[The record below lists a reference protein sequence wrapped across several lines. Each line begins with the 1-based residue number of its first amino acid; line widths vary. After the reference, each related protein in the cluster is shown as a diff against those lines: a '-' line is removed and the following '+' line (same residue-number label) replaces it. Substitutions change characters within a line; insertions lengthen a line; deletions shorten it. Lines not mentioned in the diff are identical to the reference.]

1 MVEDLFFLL
10 SAHKSESV
18 SGLLKPVKIN
28 LHVGKERININNLF
42 TGYYNIQ
49 FQEIYVVV

>member
-1 MVEDLFFLL
+1 MVISASCHFLINGGTIVEDLFLLL

-28 LHVGKERININNLF
+28 LDIDKERINK
-42 TGYYNIQ
+42 
-49 FQEIYVVV
+49 